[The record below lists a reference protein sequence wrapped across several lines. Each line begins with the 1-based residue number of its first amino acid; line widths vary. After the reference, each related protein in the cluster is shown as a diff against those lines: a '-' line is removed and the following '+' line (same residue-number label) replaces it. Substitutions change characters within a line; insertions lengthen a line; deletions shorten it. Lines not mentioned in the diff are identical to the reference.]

1 MELQPQQIDVEI
13 ETEIEDP
20 EHERERK
27 EEKLQAF
34 GRSLAKQRDEWVRD
48 RYSYGVDKRWLEDD
62 DQYNGKD
69 NINRAASQMMTSVE
83 QGYPVT
89 TQGAKPH
96 RSTVFIGMTRQKT
109 NAAEA
114 RVADILLPTDDRN
127 WGITPTP
134 NPYMMNMLKDERPAT
149 NAGPVGQQ
157 MGQQQGLPMDQ
168 QGMPQPQ
175 PTMAPP
181 QPTMA
186 PPNIPAPPQ
195 PGMAPPQPGMPPPQG
210 MAPTE
215 PGMPSAGLT
224 AGLGAMAMGPQ
235 GPQPIT
241 DQSGQPLRMKDIA
254 REVMTLANKKAEA
267 MQREI
272 DDQLTECDYNS
283 ELRKVIH
290 DAAVLGTGVIRGPIV
305 TNRTRKAW
313 QPYTDAQGQQVH
325 QIDIVEELAPASFRV
340 DPRNVWPD
348 PACGENIHRGKGVY
362 EREQITAKR
371 IRELAKQPGFMKS
384 QLRKVLEEGPK
395 QSHTMAEI
403 RDEDQRDVA
412 RDLFEMWTYWGE
424 VEHDDLDAAGV
435 EPGEKDELR
444 SISACVIMINS
455 TVVKAFLNPL
465 ENGDIPYDFYVWEKV
480 SSSVWGYG
488 IPYLMRSQQKVLNA
502 AWRQMMDNAGVSSG
516 PQIVM
521 KPSVIQPAD
530 KQWQLSSRKIWY
542 ATDDVDDVSKSFA
555 TFEFNSHQ
563 AELAGIIKMATELVD
578 QETGVPTILQGEKG
592 AAPDTVGGMQMLMN
606 SANVV
611 LRRLVKQFDDMIT
624 RPHIRRYYDYNMMY
638 NEDEEIKGDFSI
650 NARGSSALLIRD
662 IQNQAFLNL
671 LAAGANPIYGMY
683 LDTEKLFRKALQAQ
697 HIDPA
702 EVFKP
707 EEEIEQIKEQQKA
720 AMNQPPPPD
729 SRVEAANIRAQT
741 DMERAK
747 MQNAGDMAEIQ
758 ARQAKMQQEAEIRTA
773 ELQIQREIEMLKL
786 SNSQNLSLEKI
797 KAQLADTAI
806 KERGRKELFAAEQDL
821 KLRTGSGI

>member
-13 ETEIEDP
+13 EEAEMIDP
-20 EHERERK
+20 EVEREKK
-27 EEKLQAF
+27 EERLQAF
-34 GRSLAKQRDEWVRD
+34 GRNLSKQRDEWVRD
-48 RYSYGVDKRWLEDD
+48 RYSYGVDKRWIEDE

-69 NINRAASQMMTSVE
+69 NINKAASQMMTSVE

-89 TQGAKPH
+89 TQGSKPH

-134 NPYMMNMLKDERPAT
+134 NPYLMNMLKDERAAT
-149 NAGPVGQQ
+149 DKGPMGQQ
-157 MGQQQGLPMDQ
+157 MGQQPGMEMGQ
-168 QGMPQPQ
+168 QANVPAMPPPSAPGMPQPAAS
-175 PTMAPP
+175 PEGV
-181 QPTMA
+181 
-186 PPNIPAPPQ
+186 PAPPQ
-195 PGMAPPQPGMPPPQG
+195 PGAMPPGPMAGVPMPPQG
-210 MAPTE
+210 
-215 PGMPSAGLT
+215 GL
-224 AGLGAMAMGPQ
+224 AAMAMPPA

-241 DQSGQPLRMKDIA
+241 DQAGQQMRMKDIA
-254 REVMTLANKKAEA
+254 RAVMDMANKKAEA

-272 DDQLTECDYNS
+272 EDQLIECDYNS
-283 ELRKVIH
+283 ELRKVLH
-290 DAAVLGTGVIRGPIV
+290 DAAVFGTGVIRGPIV

-325 QIDIVEELAPASFRV
+325 QIEIVEELAPASFRV
-340 DPRNVWPD
+340 DPHNVWPD
-348 PACGENIHRGKGVY
+348 PACGENIHHGKGVY
-362 EREQITAKR
+362 EREQITAKQ

-395 QSHTMAEI
+395 RSHTMEEL
-403 RDEDQRDVA
+403 RDDDQRDVA
-412 RDLFEMWTYWGE
+412 RDLYEMWTYWGE
-424 VEHDDLDAAGV
+424 VEHDDLGAAGV
-435 EPGEKDELR
+435 DAGDKDELK
-444 SISACVIMINS
+444 SVSACVIIINS

-465 ENGDIPYDFYVWEKV
+465 EGGDLPYDFYVWEKV
-480 SSSVWGYG
+480 ANSVWGYG

-516 PQIVM
+516 PQIVV
-521 KPSVIQPAD
+521 KPNVIQPAD
-530 KQWQLSSRKIWY
+530 KQWQLTSRKIWY
-542 ATDDVDDVSKSFA
+542 ATDDVDDVSKAFA
-555 TFEFNSHQ
+555 TFEFGSHQ

-611 LRRLVKQFDDMIT
+611 LRRLVKQFDDMVT
-624 RPHIRRYYDYNMMY
+624 RPHIRRYYDYNMLY

-671 LAAGANPIYGMY
+671 LAAGSNPVYGMY

-697 HIDPA
+697 HIDPT
-702 EVFKP
+702 EVFKS

-720 AMNQPPPPD
+720 MANQPPPPD
-729 SRVEAANIRAQT
+729 PRLEAANIRAQT
-741 DMERAK
+741 DLERAK

-758 ARQAKMQQEAEIRTA
+758 ARQAKMQQEAEIRMA
-773 ELQIQREIEMLKL
+773 ELNMTREIEMLKMA
-786 SNSQNLSLEKI
+786 NNQNLSLEKI

-821 KLRTGSGI
+821 KMRMGSGI

>member
-1 MELQPQQIDVEI
+1 MDLQAQPQQIEIIEEDVE
-13 ETEIEDP
+13 EFDP
-20 EHERERK
+20 EAERERQ
-27 EEKLQAF
+27 EERLQAF
-34 GRSLAKQRDEWVRD
+34 GHKLGKQRDEWIRD
-48 RYSYGVDKRWLEDD
+48 RYSYGVDKRWIEDE

-69 NINRAASQMMTSVE
+69 NINKAASQMMTSVE

-127 WGITPTP
+127 WGIQPTP
-134 NPYMMNMLKDERPAT
+134 NPYMMSMLKDTRFAT
-149 NAGPVGQQ
+149 NQGPFEGEIIQAPDGMSQQ
-157 MGQQQGLPMDQ
+157 AMMPPEGMP
-168 QGMPQPQ
+168 QGMPQ
-175 PTMAPP
+175 
-181 QPTMA
+181 
-186 PPNIPAPPQ
+186 
-195 PGMAPPQPGMPPPQG
+195 GMPPQG
-210 MAPTE
+210 MPPE
-215 PGMPSAGLT
+215 NMMPPQGMPPQ
-224 AGLGAMAMGPQ
+224 GLGATAMPPQ
-235 GPQPIT
+235 GLQPVT
-241 DQSGQPLRMKDIA
+241 NQSGQPMRLKDIA
-254 REVMTLANKKAEA
+254 REVMNLAKRKAEA

-272 DDQLTECDYNS
+272 DDQLTESDYNS
-283 ELRKVIH
+283 EVRKILH

-325 QIDIVEELAPASFRV
+325 QIEIVNELAPASFRV

-348 PACGENIHRGKGVY
+348 PACGETIHHGKGIY
-362 EREQITAKR
+362 EREQVTSKQ

-395 QSHTMAEI
+395 RSATFQEL

-412 RDLFEMWTYWGE
+412 RDLYEMWTYWGE
-424 VEHDDLDAAGV
+424 VEYDDLKAADID
-435 EPGEKDELR
+435 PGEKDELR
-444 SISACVIMINS
+444 SISACVVMINS

-465 ENGDIPYDFYVWEKV
+465 EGGDLPYDFYVWEKV
-480 SSSVWGYG
+480 ANSVWGYG

-521 KPSVIQPAD
+521 KPNVIQPAD
-530 KQWQLSSRKIWY
+530 KNWQLSSRKVWY
-542 ATDDVDDVSKSFA
+542 ASDDVDDVAKAFA

-563 AELAGIIKMATELVD
+563 SELAGIIKMATELVD
-578 QETGVPTILQGEKG
+578 QETGVPTILQGDKG

-611 LRRLVKQFDDMIT
+611 LRRLVKQFDDMVT
-624 RPHIRRYYDYNMMY
+624 RPHIRRYYDYNMLY

-650 NARGSSALLIRD
+650 DARGSSALLLRD

-671 LAAGANPIYGMY
+671 LAAAANPIFGMY

-697 HIDPA
+697 HVDPA
-702 EVFKP
+702 EIFKS
-707 EEEIEQIKEQQKA
+707 EEEIDQIKEQQKA
-720 AMNQPPPPD
+720 MANQAPPPD
-729 SRVEAANIRAQT
+729 PRIQAANIRAET
-741 DMERAK
+741 DLKRAQ
-747 MQNAGDMAEIQ
+747 MQNQGDMAEIQ
-758 ARQAKMQQEAEIRTA
+758 ARTAKMQQESEIKAA
-773 ELQIQREIEMLKL
+773 ELQMEREIEMLKM
-786 SNSQNLSLEKI
+786 SNQQNLSLEKI

-821 KLRTGSGI
+821 KVRMGSGI

>member
-1 MELQPQQIDVEI
+1 MDLQPQQIDIEI
-13 ETEIEDP
+13 EEQIDP
-20 EHERERK
+20 EAERER
-27 EEKLQAF
+27 EEERLQAF
-34 GRSLAKQRDEWVRD
+34 GHSLGKQRDEWIRD
-48 RYSYGVDKRWLEDD
+48 RYSYGVDKRWIEDE

-69 NINRAASQMMTSVE
+69 NINKAASQMMTSVE

-127 WGITPTP
+127 WGIQPTP
-134 NPYMMNMLKDERPAT
+134 NPYLMNMLKDERPAT
-149 NAGPVGQQ
+149 NQGAMGEQ
-157 MGQQQGLPMDQ
+157 MGQAAGIGQG
-168 QGMPQPQ
+168 
-175 PTMAPP
+175 
-181 QPTMA
+181 
-186 PPNIPAPPQ
+186 
-195 PGMAPPQPGMPPPQG
+195 GMPPPDMGMQGAMPPQG
-210 MAPTE
+210 MP
-215 PGMPSAGLT
+215 PQGMPPQGMPMQGMPMQG
-224 AGLGAMAMGPQ
+224 GLGAMAMPPQ
-235 GPQPIT
+235 APQPMT
-241 DQSGQPLRMKDIA
+241 DQTGQPMRMKDVA
-254 REVMTLANKKAEA
+254 RAVMELANKKSEA

-283 ELRKVIH
+283 EVRKMLH

-348 PACGENIHRGKGVY
+348 PACGETIHHGKGVY
-362 EREQITAKR
+362 EREQVTSKQV
-371 IRELAKQPGFMKS
+371 RELAKQPGFMKS

-395 QSHTMAEI
+395 RSATFQELK
-403 RDEDQRDVA
+403 DEDQRDVA
-412 RDLFEMWTYWGE
+412 RDLYEMWTYWGE
-424 VEHDDLDAAGV
+424 VEYDDLKAAGIDA
-435 EPGEKDELR
+435 GEKDELR

-455 TVVKAFLNPL
+455 TIVKAFLNPL
-465 ENGDIPYDFYVWEKV
+465 EGGDLPYDFYVWEKV
-480 SSSVWGYG
+480 ANSVWGYG

-521 KPSVIQPAD
+521 KPNVIQPAD
-530 KQWQLSSRKIWY
+530 KNWQITSRKVWY
-542 ATDDVDDVSKSFA
+542 ASDDVDDVAKAFA

-611 LRRLVKQFDDMIT
+611 LRRLVKQFDDMVT
-624 RPHIRRYYDYNMMY
+624 RPHIRRYYDYNMLY

-650 NARGSSALLIRD
+650 DARGSSALLIRD

-671 LAAGANPIYGMY
+671 LAAGANPVYGMY

-702 EVFKP
+702 EVFKS

-729 SRVEAANIRAQT
+729 PRIEAANIRAQT
-741 DMERAK
+741 DLQRAS
-747 MQNAGDMAEIQ
+747 MQNQGDMAEIQ
-758 ARQAKMQQEAEIRTA
+758 ARTAKMQQESEIKAA
-773 ELQIQREIEMLKL
+773 ELQMEREIEMLKM
-786 SNSQNLSLEKI
+786 SNAQNLSLEKI

-821 KLRTGSGI
+821 KVRMGSGI

>member
-13 ETEIEDP
+13 ENEDP
-20 EHERERK
+20 EVERERM
-27 EEKLQAF
+27 EERLQTF
-34 GRSLAKQRDEWVRD
+34 GHSLAKQRDEWIRD
-48 RYSYGVDKRWLEDD
+48 RYSYGVDKRWIEDE

-69 NINRAASQMMTSVE
+69 NINKAASQMMTSVE

-134 NPYMMNMLKDERPAT
+134 NPYLMNMLKDERPASD
-149 NAGPVGQQ
+149 AGPVGQQ
-157 MGQQQGLPMDQ
+157 MGQQQGLPMEQ
-168 QGMPQPQ
+168 PGMAPPPQGG
-175 PTMAPP
+175 MAPP

-186 PPNIPAPPQ
+186 PPNIPAPP
-195 PGMAPPQPGMPPPQG
+195 PPGMPPE
-210 MAPTE
+210 AAT
-215 PGMPSAGLT
+215 GL
-224 AGLGAMAMGPQ
+224 AAMAMGPQ
-235 GPQPIT
+235 GPQQVT
-241 DQSGQPLRMKDIA
+241 DQGGQPMRMKDVA
-254 REVMTLANKKAEA
+254 RAVMDMANKKAEA
-267 MQREI
+267 MEREI
-272 DDQLTECDYNS
+272 EDQLIECDYNS

-305 TNRTRKAW
+305 TNRVRKAW

-325 QIDIVEELAPASFRV
+325 QIEIVEELAPASFRV

-362 EREQITAKR
+362 EREQVTAKQ

-395 QSHTMAEI
+395 RSATMQELK
-403 RDEDQRDVA
+403 DEDQRDVA
-412 RDLFEMWTYWGE
+412 RDLYEMWTYWGE

-435 EPGEKDELR
+435 DPGEKDELK
-444 SISACVIMINS
+444 SVSACVIMINS

-465 ENGDIPYDFYVWEKV
+465 DGGDLPYDFYVWEKV
-480 SSSVWGYG
+480 SSSCWGYG

-530 KQWQLSSRKIWY
+530 KQWQLSSRKVWY
-542 ATDDVDDVSKSFA
+542 ATDDVDDVSKAFA
-555 TFEFNSHQ
+555 TFEFSSHQ

-611 LRRLVKQFDDMIT
+611 LRRLVKQFDDMVT
-624 RPHIRRYYDYNMMY
+624 RPHIRRYYDYNMLY
-638 NEDEEIKGDFSI
+638 NEDEEVKGDFSI

-697 HIDPA
+697 HIDPTD
-702 EVFKP
+702 VFKS

-720 AMNQPPPPD
+720 MANQPPPPD
-729 SRVEAANIRAQT
+729 PRIEAANLRAQT
-741 DMERAK
+741 DLQRAQ
-747 MQNAGDMAEIQ
+747 MQNEGDMAEIQ
-758 ARQAKMQQEAEIRTA
+758 ARMQRMQQEAEIRMA
-773 ELQIQREIEMLKL
+773 ELQMTREIEMLKM
-786 SNSQNLSLEKI
+786 SNTQNLSLEKI

-821 KLRTGSGI
+821 KIRMGSGI

>member
-1 MELQPQQIDVEI
+1 
-13 ETEIEDP
+13 
-20 EHERERK
+20 
-27 EEKLQAF
+27 
-34 GRSLAKQRDEWVRD
+34 
-48 RYSYGVDKRWLEDD
+48 
-62 DQYNGKD
+62 
-69 NINRAASQMMTSVE
+69 MTSVE

-89 TQGAKPH
+89 TQMAKPH

-114 RVADILLPTDDRN
+114 RVADILLPTDERN

-134 NPYMMNMLKDERPAT
+134 NPYLMNMLKDERPAT

-157 MGQQQGLPMDQ
+157 MGQQQGMTPPPG
-168 QGMPQPQ
+168 GMAPPPQSG
-175 PTMAPP
+175 MAPP

-186 PPNIPAPPQ
+186 PPGIPAPPQ
-195 PGMAPPQPGMPPPQG
+195 PGMAPE
-210 MAPTE
+210 APT
-215 PGMPSAGLT
+215 GL
-224 AGLGAMAMGPQ
+224 AAMVMGPRN
-235 GPQPIT
+235 PQQIT
-241 DQSGQPLRMKDIA
+241 DQGGQPMRMKDIA
-254 REVMTLANKKAEA
+254 REVMNLAKKKAEA

-272 DDQLTECDYNS
+272 EDQLTECDYNG
-283 ELRKVIH
+283 ELRKMLH
-290 DAAVLGTGVIRGPIV
+290 DAAVFGTGVIRGPIV

-325 QIDIVEELAPASFRV
+325 QIEIVEELAPASFRV
-340 DPRNVWPD
+340 DPHNVWPD
-348 PACGENIHRGKGVY
+348 PACGENIHHGKGIY
-362 EREQITAKR
+362 EREQITAKQ
-371 IRELAKQPGFMKS
+371 IRELAKQPGFMKA

-395 QSHTMAEI
+395 RSHTMEEL
-403 RDEDQRDVA
+403 RDDDQRDVA
-412 RDLFEMWTYWGE
+412 RDLYEMWTYWGE

-435 EPGEKDELR
+435 DAGDKDELK
-444 SISACVIMINS
+444 SVSACVIIINS

-465 ENGDIPYDFYVWEKV
+465 EGGDLPYDFYVWEKV
-480 SSSVWGYG
+480 ANSVWGYG

-521 KPSVIQPAD
+521 KPNVIQPAD

-542 ATDDVDDVSKSFA
+542 ATDDVDDVSKAFA

-563 AELAGIIKMATELVD
+563 AELSGIIKMATELVD

-611 LRRLVKQFDDMIT
+611 LRRLVKQFDDMVT
-624 RPHIRRYYDYNMMY
+624 RPHIRRYYDYNMLY
-638 NEDEEIKGDFSI
+638 NEDEEVKGDFSI

-697 HIDPA
+697 HIDPTD
-702 EVFKP
+702 VFKS

-720 AMNQPPPPD
+720 MANQPPPPD
-729 SRVEAANIRAQT
+729 PRIEAANLRAQT
-741 DMERAK
+741 DLQRAQ
-747 MQNAGDMAEIQ
+747 MQNEGDMAEIQ
-758 ARQAKMQQEAEIRTA
+758 ARQVKMQQEAEIKMA
-773 ELQIQREIEMLKL
+773 ELELTREIEMLKM
-786 SNSQNLSLEKI
+786 SNAQNLSLEKI

-821 KLRTGSGI
+821 KMRMGSGI